1 MTVFGNALA
10 RALRAVLLSAACVVL
25 APGNAAFAH
34 EGTSEERAMRMLALI
49 GTLDK
54 SWAAQQTE
62 TDPARREKLLATH
75 AQALLAMQ
83 EVLRD
88 AADQSPCVLME
99 ARDTARQTACLV
111 DTEARLRATERVMW
125 HVLNRVGLTGK

>member
-1 MTVFGNALA
+1 MSKRNSTRMTS
-10 RALRAVLLSAACVVL
+10 LRAGARFAVL
-25 APGNAAFAH
+25 AAIAASAPAQAH

-54 SWAAQQTE
+54 TWAAQQAE
-62 TDPARREKLLATH
+62 TDAARRDTLLAKH

-125 HVLNRVGLTGK
+125 HVLNRVGIAGH

>member
-1 MTVFGNALA
+1 MNQDSRRRETRV
-10 RALRAVLLSAACVVL
+10 RAFSFLLLMAAASVAVTAQ
-25 APGNAAFAH
+25 AH

-49 GTLDK
+49 GTLDR
-54 SWAAQQTE
+54 SWSAQLAE
-62 TDPARREKLLATH
+62 TDPARRDKLLATH

-99 ARDTARQTACLV
+99 ARDSARQTACLV

-125 HVLNRVGLTGK
+125 HVLNRVGVAGK